1 MLSQTTH
8 TRKRDTDTG
17 AYRSRAVSLSAQVYD
32 VPKELNFSES
42 VLHEHE
48 LVYSLHVLQ
57 TRLSQVYLAYR
68 LAVYSLHSVA
78 VAGTFVA
85 RVMDANQHLLLR
97 ISIYASRAFRVHI
110 V

>member
-1 MLSQTTH
+1 M
-8 TRKRDTDTG
+8 
-17 AYRSRAVSLSAQVYD
+17 
-32 VPKELNFSES
+32 
-42 VLHEHE
+42 LHEHE

-68 LAVYSLHSVA
+68 LAVYAVYSVAVA

-97 ISIYASRAFRVHI
+97 ISASMHLVHF
-110 V
+110 VCTLCDQGV